1 MEKVLNKEQLADLVD
16 HCNALW
22 GKECYGENLKIQRRA
37 WWEFLHDLD
46 FVEVKH
52 IINRMALSRTYQ
64 PRIGEIR
71 VEAFKI
77 SYPSAMEAWME
88 LQNNRAAVNNGADG
102 ATMAPMT
109 VKTVRK
115 LGPQAM
121 GLQTNSDR
129 DKFID
134 LYERTV
140 TQEIESL
147 CHTVPIG

>member
-1 MEKVLNKEQLADLVD
+1 MTKDELIDIVDHANSVWGRDVYAEQLKL
-16 HCNALW
+16 
-22 GKECYGENLKIQRRA
+22 QRRA
-37 WWEFLHDLD
+37 WFEFLHDLD
-46 FVEVKH
+46 FTEVKQ

-102 ATMAPMT
+102 AAMAPMT

-115 LGPQAM
+115 LGSQAM